1 MTQQQQQK
9 QNSASLAKWARIKII
24 SKVKVSFV
32 SHCLKNTNLT
42 VFLWVNF
49 NFLLG

>member
-24 SKVKVSFV
+24 SKVF
-32 SHCLKNTNLT
+32 LKLYL
-42 VFLWVNF
+42 F
-49 NFLLG
+49 